1 MKTKKIISIG
11 ILILSIGLAII
22 FIKNNLSDF
31 KQLTSTNPLYIILL
45 IIFSLLLSLLL
56 GLINKTLLKPLKVNI
71 KLLESTLISIVNSF
85 YNLITPFRGG
95 IAARAYYLKN
105 KYNLQYTKFLG
116 LVATSTLLVIL
127 ISSILGIIAT
137 ILIYLKE
144 RVFNPI
150 IPIIFAGTLI
160 LTLTIAVF
168 TPTLKE
174 TKYKFVNKFIRV
186 INSFSEINKSKKTFL
201 LTSILTLIQILVS
214 ALMLELQFGVFG
226 IQIDFIKSL
235 FLSSIGGISLAIS
248 LTPANLG
255 VAEAIT
261 VFSAQTIGIG
271 PVESLSAAIIGRL
284 VQFVTLFTLGPI
296 ASYKLFKKN
305 EKNS

>member
-1 MKTKKIISIG
+1 MKTKKLISTT
-11 ILILSIGLAII
+11 ILVVILALAVL
-22 FIKNNLSDF
+22 FIKNNLKDF
-31 KQLTSTNPLYIILL
+31 KQLIITNPINIIYIIIISL
-45 IIFSLLLSLLL
+45 IVYLVL
-56 GLINKTLLKPLKVNI
+56 GVINKELLKPLNVNI
-71 KLLESTLISIVNSF
+71 NLKESTLISLVNSF

-95 IAARAYYLKN
+95 IATRAYYLKK

-137 ILIYLKE
+137 IIIYQKE
-144 RVFNPI
+144 NYTNPI
-150 IPIIFAGTLI
+150 IPLIFLATFI
-160 LTLTIAVF
+160 LTLSIAIIS
-168 TPTLKE
+168 PTLKE
-174 TKYKFVNKFIRV
+174 TKHSFINKFIRV
-186 INSFSEINKSKKTFL
+186 INSFSEINKNKSFISAT
-201 LTSILTLIQILVS
+201 ILTLIQILLS
-214 ALMLELQFGVFG
+214 AYSTQLTFGVFG
-226 IQIDFIKSL
+226 IQIDFVKAL
-235 FLSSIGGISLAIS
+235 FISSIGGISLAIS

-284 VQFVTLFTLGPI
+284 IQFVTLFILGPL

-305 EKNS
+305 GKI